1 MPAGADVEYQL
12 GELFNGNRV
21 GPMEADGPDPLLQRI
36 RGELRL
42 RSYAQ
47 RTTRAYLGHVRRF
60 RATCPAG
67 QRGGPKTSDA
77 RAHLASLLNEQGVF
91 HAYASQCM
99 SALKF
104 LFHRV
109 LLMLTYAAGFRV
121 GELVRLRP
129 DDLDRERRLLHVHQ
143 GKGRKDR
150 HVMLSDAALPA
161 VDRYR
166 STNAGPTRWLF
177 PGNRKGRHLTE
188 CSVQRVLHRARWAAG
203 IQKRVPV
210 HSLRHS
216 VATHLLEQGTELRR
230 IQELLGHASPKTTQ
244 LYTHLTRRDLARIQS
259 PLDTLKE
266 ELEQG
271 DPGASTGS
279 GSDDRI

>member
-1 MPAGADVEYQL
+1 
-12 GELFNGNRV
+12 
-21 GPMEADGPDPLLQRI
+21 MEAGGPDALLQRT
-36 RGELRL
+36 RRELRL
-42 RSYAQ
+42 RGYAQ
-47 RTTRAYLGHVRRF
+47 RTTRACLGHVRRF
-60 RATCPAG
+60 LAACPAG

-77 RAHLASLLNEQGVF
+77 RAHLASLLNERGVS
-91 HAYASQCM
+91 HAYANQCV

-109 LLMLTYAAGFRV
+109 LLMLTYAAGLRV

-129 DDLDRERRLLHVHQ
+129 DDLDREQRLLHVRQ

-150 HVMLSDAALPA
+150 HVMLSDAAL
-161 VDRYR
+161 R
-166 STNAGPTRWLF
+166 
-177 PGNRKGRHLTE
+177 
-188 CSVQRVLHRARWAAG
+188 AAG
-203 IQKRVPV
+203 IRKRVSA
-210 HSLRHS
+210 HSLPHS
-216 VATHLLEQGTELRR
+216 FATHLLEQGTDLRR

-244 LYTHLTRRDLARIQS
+244 LYTHVTRRDLARIQS

-266 ELEQG
+266 EFEQG